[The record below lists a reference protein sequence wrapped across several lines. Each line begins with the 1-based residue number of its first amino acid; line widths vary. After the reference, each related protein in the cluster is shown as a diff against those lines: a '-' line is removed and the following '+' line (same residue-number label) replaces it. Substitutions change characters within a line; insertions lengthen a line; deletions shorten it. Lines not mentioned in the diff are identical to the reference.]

1 MRIRAQDATLIFL
14 KALTRNL
21 WRADEFPPRRD
32 VVRPLDEEHAIDA
45 PARPPTNAS
54 PARRRSRVLEVS
66 LALLTAILPS
76 ETVTGLRACLYES
89 SVRTLP
95 YRSEA

>member
-45 PARPPTNAS
+45 PARPPTTRLLRDAAPES
-54 PARRRSRVLEVS
+54 SRSRWPCS
-66 LALLTAILPS
+66 RPS
-76 ETVTGLRACLYES
+76 FR
-89 SVRTLP
+89 VRP
-95 YRSEA
+95 